1 MKSSTYLTWFRRLLL
16 LGAVVA
22 GTAASAAGAVSRPP
36 DVRDAAAA
44 LHVTPQGLKADGLRW
59 QGIAKVYEQIG
70 QASMPDAIDRYASNH
85 LYSQGVTASA
95 TESTLVSRPPDVQ
108 DAATAL
114 HVTSQ
119 GLKADGL
126 RLQGIAQAY
135 QQSGQTPIPDAFE
148 RYATA
153 HPYGGLSSA
162 TESRLV
168 SRPPDVQ
175 DAASGLN
182 AVAEVG
188 RPPDIADAV
197 GEGPYI
203 GTLQPRPATHV
214 SQSQSFDWG
223 DYAIGL
229 GSGMGLI
236 LLLGGGLTIGRQ
248 RRHHVQTA

>member
-1 MKSSTYLTWFRRLLL
+1 MKSSNYLMRFVRVLI
-16 LGAVVA
+16 LGALAA
-22 GTAASAAGAVSRPP
+22 GTAASTAGA
-36 DVRDAAAA
+36 
-44 LHVTPQGLKADGLRW
+44 
-59 QGIAKVYEQIG
+59 
-70 QASMPDAIDRYASNH
+70 
-85 LYSQGVTASA
+85 
-95 TESTLVSRPPDVQ
+95 LVARPPDVQ
-108 DAATAL
+108 DAAAA
-114 HVTSQ
+114 TSFPTLQ

-126 RLQGIAQAY
+126 RLEGIARAY
-135 QQSGQTPIPDAFE
+135 QQSGQTAIPDAFE

-162 TESRLV
+162 TGSTLV

-175 DAASGLN
+175 DAASGLS
-182 AVAEVG
+182 VTAEVG

-203 GTLQPRPATHV
+203 RTLQPRPATHV
-214 SQSQSFDWG
+214 SQSQGFDWG

-236 LLLGGGLTIGRQ
+236 LLLGGGLTVGRQ